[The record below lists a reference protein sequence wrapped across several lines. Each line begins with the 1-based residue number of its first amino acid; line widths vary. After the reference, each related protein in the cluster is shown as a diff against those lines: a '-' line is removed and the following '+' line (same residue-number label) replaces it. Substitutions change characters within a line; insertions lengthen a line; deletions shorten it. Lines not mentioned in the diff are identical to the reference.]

1 MRRESRMPGLSL
13 KDSLDYRVILA
24 VFITPKWLSVK
35 RRLNKAITWHLYHF
49 HFTIILVKI
58 T

>member
-35 RRLNKAITWHLYHF
+35 RRLSKAIT
-49 HFTIILVKI
+49 
-58 T
+58 